1 MVEHPH
7 REHGVEG
14 LQRRQL
20 LDAQRQQMRPL
31 VVTEQLTHRFK
42 LAQEQLGGIDTD
54 RQMCAGADHPP
65 HVIAAAA
72 AHVEDSPASEIGQV
86 RQNALPFP
94 VGSPFG
100 IDIDAV
106 QRIRAFAPRHQ
117 VFKQIFDPPLMASAE
132 RRFALGGD
140 AVQKI
145 QTPWR

>member
-54 RQMCAGADHPP
+54 RQMCAAP
-65 HVIAAAA
+65 I
-72 AHVEDSPASEIGQV
+72 
-86 RQNALPFP
+86 
-94 VGSPFG
+94 
-100 IDIDAV
+100 
-106 QRIRAFAPRHQ
+106 IRH
-117 VFKQIFDPPLMASAE
+117 M
-132 RRFALGGD
+132 
-140 AVQKI
+140 
-145 QTPWR
+145 

>member
-1 MVEHPH
+1 MVEHAH

-31 VVTEQLTHRFK
+31 VVTEQLRTASNWHRNSWW
-42 LAQEQLGGIDTD
+42 IDTD

-106 QRIRAFAPRHQ
+106 QRIRALRHG
-117 VFKQIFDPPLMASAE
+117 I
-132 RRFALGGD
+132 RF
-140 AVQKI
+140 
-145 QTPWR
+145 